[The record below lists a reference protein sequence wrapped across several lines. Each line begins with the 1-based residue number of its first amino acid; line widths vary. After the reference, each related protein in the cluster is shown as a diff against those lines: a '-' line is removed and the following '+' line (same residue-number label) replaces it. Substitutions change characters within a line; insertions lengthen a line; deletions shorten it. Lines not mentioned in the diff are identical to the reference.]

1 MKIWKEFKE
10 FAFRG
15 NVIDLAVGV
24 MIGGAF
30 TSIVN
35 SLVNDLFTPL
45 LSIVTGKIDFSTLS
59 FTIGSGENAPVV
71 AYGSFMQTVINILL
85 VAACI
90 FLFIKGVNKLKR
102 PRPADEE
109 AKPQAR
115 LCPFCFGE
123 IHKDATRC
131 PHCTSPLSGL
141 EEKADC

>member
-71 AYGSFMQTVINILL
+71 AYGSFMQTVINFLL

-102 PRPADEE
+102 PRPGGRGG
-109 AKPQAR
+109 QAAGTTVPVLLWR
-115 LCPFCFGE
+115 DSQRRYPLPALYQPAFGVGGE
-123 IHKDATRC
+123 
-131 PHCTSPLSGL
+131 G
-141 EEKADC
+141 